1 MSSLFNILEV
11 QKPQIGVNR
20 LISSK
25 KIFFMN
31 RCDWVSDKIHIKYH
45 DTEWGVPLH
54 NDRKLFEFLVLD
66 GMQAGLSWK
75 IILKKRT
82 ALRKAFDMFDP
93 KKISTYSKDDITQLL
108 SNKEIIRNEQKI
120 KSVINNASKF
130 LETKS
135 EFGTFDS
142 YVWSFV
148 NYKSQINQFK
158 RWQDIPSSS
167 KESEKM
173 SKDMK
178 ERGFTFVGPKICYA
192 YMQTIGM
199 VNDHILSCFRKN
211 EI

>member
-1 MSSLFNILEV
+1 
-11 QKPQIGVNR
+11 
-20 LISSK
+20 
-25 KIFFMN
+25 MN
-31 RCDWVSDKIHIKYH
+31 RCDWVSDEIHIRYH

-66 GMQAGLSWK
+66 GMQSGLSWK

-82 ALRKAFDMFDP
+82 ALRKAFNMFDP
-93 KKISTYSKDDITQLL
+93 KKISKYSDDDIIRLL
-108 SNKEIIRNEQKI
+108 SNKEIIRNKQKI
-120 KSVINNASKF
+120 QSVITNATKF

-148 NYKSQINQFK
+148 NYESKINRFK
-158 RWQDIPSSS
+158 KWEEIPASS

-178 ERGFTFVGPKICYA
+178 KRGFTFVGPKICYA

-199 VNDHILSCFRKN
+199 VNDHTLSCFRKN
-211 EI
+211 EV